1 MGIGIAVTLIMLIAH
16 RIIMAVLSIS
26 SEYTVQLYEIIYG
39 SSFIFVKPNNTIN
52 IPIAMISKTILA
64 Y

>member
-39 SSFIFVKPNNTIN
+39 SSFIFCETK
-52 IPIAMISKTILA
+52 
-64 Y
+64 